1 LVLILLLIHLLL
13 VISRM
18 KQFIIFAFLAD
29 AVFSAPQF
37 LVENKDVSEDGC
49 HTEYTTV
56 WEEVET
62 EEVNKVICETE
73 FREECFTEVD
83 EVCKNVTEK
92 VCRMEDEMVCVDSI
106 TNKCGL
112 EKVLKN
118 ETYSELE
125 CTNVYK
131 NICEYEWI
139 GEGKNRKWVPVEG
152 SCVTK
157 PFEECDNIE
166 KVRENFVEEEVCR
179 DIPIKDCKNIPK
191 EVCVEP
197 SGDQQVCEEVP
208 EEKCEIVPH
217 EECQQITEKVPKKI
231 SKKVATIVCKE
242 NQPESEDADIELKT
256 SIDAADVSENEIS
269 DEPEVKKQIPEVL
282 TEESTITE
290 VSTDHD
296 DEEEG
301 SGEEEQLEFDFEVE
315 EVTSQ
320 SETTQMTVDEMTSVT
335 TEDSVTTKQDDEV
348 LEKTTTDEPTTPAV
362 KVDNEPKN
370 KKYDDSRIIFSD
382 QAIDDRNKVLA
393 TRVFIDDGLLTQKS
407 TVAPRRNLESD
418 RIFFPGQD
426 VKG

>member
-1 LVLILLLIHLLL
+1 
-13 VISRM
+13 M
-18 KQFIIFAFLAD
+18 KQAVVFAALFAT
-29 AVFSAPQF
+29 VFSAPQY
-37 LVENKDVSEDGC
+37 LVENKEMSGALMEDGC
-49 HTEYTTV
+49 RMEYVTV
-56 WEEVET
+56 WEDVET
-62 EEVNKVICETE
+62 EEVDKVICETE
-73 FREECFTEVD
+73 FKEECFTENE
-83 EVCKNVTEK
+83 EVCVNATEK
-92 VCRMEDEMVCVDSI
+92 VCSMVDEMVCVDSV

-112 EKVLKN
+112 EQVLKN
-118 ETYSELE
+118 ETYTETE
-125 CTNVYK
+125 CKDVLK

-139 GEGKNRKWVPVEG
+139 GEGKSRKWVPVEG

-157 PFEECDNIE
+157 PLEECEDVE

-179 DIPIKDCKNIPK
+179 DIPIKDCRNMPK

-242 NQPESEDADIELKT
+242 NQPESNDADIELKT

-269 DEPEVKKQIPEVL
+269 DDPEVKKQIPEVL

-296 DEEEG
+296 DDKEEEEG
-301 SGEEEQLEFDFEVE
+301 SGEEEQLEFDFELE
-315 EVTSQ
+315 EVTSP
-320 SETTQMTVDEMTSVT
+320 SETTQMTVEEMTSVT
-335 TEDSVTTKQDDEV
+335 TEDSVTAKQEDEV
-348 LEKTTTDEPTTPAV
+348 LKNTTTDEPTTPAV
-362 KVDNEPKN
+362 EVDNEPKN

-393 TRVFIDDGLLTQKS
+393 
-407 TVAPRRNLESD
+407 
-418 RIFFPGQD
+418 
-426 VKG
+426 